1 MNMPGMKILY
11 KLKEMIEDEVR
22 KEDVSSQNPL
32 RVVDIDDALPTI
44 TVELG
49 GRGETKARFWK

>member
-49 GRGETKARFWK
+49 GRAETKARFWK